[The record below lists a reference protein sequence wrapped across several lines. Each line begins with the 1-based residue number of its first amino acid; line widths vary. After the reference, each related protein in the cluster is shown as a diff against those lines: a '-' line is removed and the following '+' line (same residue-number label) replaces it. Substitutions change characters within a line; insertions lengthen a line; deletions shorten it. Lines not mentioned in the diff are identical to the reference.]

1 MTESVNLNGETYY
14 SVEYT
19 IKILGISESTLKQ
32 YRGDKKVK
40 GIRIGD
46 VYFYKKT
53 SVETYKKRKSKAS
66 GKVSPVEINGKHF
79 PSRTAAA
86 KYIGVSI
93 NQLANYFL
101 VQKKIIE
108 MEKLNDGRKTTV

>member
-14 SVEYT
+14 SVEDT

-32 YRGDKKVK
+32 YRADKKVK

-53 SVETYKKRKSKAS
+53 SVETYKKRKSKPS

-108 MEKLNDGRKTTV
+108 MENLNGK

>member
-14 SVEYT
+14 SVEDT

-53 SVETYKKRKSKAS
+53 SVETYKKRKSKAI
-66 GKVSPVEINGKHF
+66 PVEINGKHF

-108 MEKLNDGRKTTV
+108 MENLNEH